1 MLEVLF
7 AVLMIW
13 IFGKILIFG
22 VKAAWGISKFLL
34 NVVLLPVILIVL
46 VVVGLM
52 YVAFPLLLAIG
63 IVYLLLFRKS

>member
-1 MLEVLF
+1 M
-7 AVLMIW
+7 
-13 IFGKILIFG
+13 
-22 VKAAWGISKFLL
+22 

>member
-52 YVAFPLLLAIG
+52 YVAFPLLLAMG